1 MKLEYNQHEVTEN
14 RADFVNV
21 NILPLWD
28 TIHMQP
34 EELSESKHTDIS
46 VESGCNRGDE
56 DVPEKMMPVR
66 KCILKK
72 FPEILQ
78 YWKLKRS

>member
-1 MKLEYNQHEVTEN
+1 
-14 RADFVNV
+14 
-21 NILPLWD
+21 
-28 TIHMQP
+28 MQP